1 MMKRARAWW
10 CVLTPGLLLYP
21 SLVMGQG
28 QEIHGGDSVFSGQGV
43 AIVWGVLKG
52 AVEEQTEVI
61 IRVAPLGQA
70 YTYIS
75 VEAVDP
81 FSRERRVVLPGR
93 PLAGQL
99 DVRSLRSTFADF
111 PRREIRFYRTA
122 DDWRSG
128 KPVLTVYYLGVPDT
142 TPEFTS
148 EAALFAYLAA
158 ALAGIKGKGRIP
170 RPSP

>member
-10 CVLTPGLLLYP
+10 WYVLTLVLLLHP

-28 QEIHGGDSVFSGQGV
+28 QEVHGGNSVFSGPGV
-43 AIVWGVLKG
+43 AIAWGVLKR
-52 AVEEQTEVI
+52 AVEEQTEVVIRI
-61 IRVAPLGQA
+61 IPLGQTFA
-70 YTYIS
+70 YIS

-111 PRREIRFYRTA
+111 PRREILFYRTA

-128 KPVLTVYYLGVPDT
+128 KPVLTVYYLGMPDT

-148 EAALFAYLAA
+148 ETALFSYLAA
-158 ALAGIKGKGRIP
+158 ALAGIKGKGRGRLP
-170 RPSP
+170 